1 MPPGFAEFLRAP
13 VRRLTTG
20 FKCNG
25 DVTPVTTLGLDFRL
39 FFLWLLL
46 PREELVKSSTFA
58 ALALLFLSAISSLA
72 QITESPGSVIADKME
87 IPRYLPLAATAGIS
101 AEVKL
106 RLQVN
111 KNGDVATVNIVDAH
125 ADCGFLQDCNSQAG
139 SGWESGFVQM
149 ATEAAKV
156 SRFSC
161 STCGGPTFGHIVIYH
176 FQYPPMP
183 KRACTPRPKEKIPPP
198 PPSTVDSSDH
208 VTVRPTHWPCVS
220 P

>member
-1 MPPGFAEFLRAP
+1 
-13 VRRLTTG
+13 VTSS
-20 FKCNG
+20 KC
-25 DVTPVTTLGLDFRL
+25 L
-39 FFLWLLL
+39 
-46 PREELVKSSTFA
+46 A
-58 ALALLFLSAISSLA
+58 ASALLFLTAISSLA
-72 QITESPGSVIADKME
+72 QITEPPSSVIADKME
-87 IPRYLPLAATAGIS
+87 MPRYLPLAANAGIS
-101 AEVKL
+101 ADVTL

-111 KNGDVATVNIVDAH
+111 KNGDVVSVNVVRAH
-125 ADCGFLQDCNSQAG
+125 ADCGWLPDCSPHAG

-161 STCGGPTFGHIVIYH
+161 STCGGPTFGHIVIYQ
-176 FQYPPMP
+176 FQYPPVP